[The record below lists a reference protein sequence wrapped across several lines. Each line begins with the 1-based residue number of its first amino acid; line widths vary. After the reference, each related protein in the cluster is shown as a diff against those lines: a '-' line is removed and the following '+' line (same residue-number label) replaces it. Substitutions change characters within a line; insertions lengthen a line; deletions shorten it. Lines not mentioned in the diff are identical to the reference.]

1 MAEYSEA
8 NGEQGDKLS
17 VVGVCFFLA
26 ALVWLAFGLTIRHAF
41 VNYDDDV
48 YVYQNP
54 YVLAGLTRRGIRWA
68 FAYGKIGHWHPL
80 TWFSH
85 MLDCQLW
92 GLRAGGHHLTN
103 VLLHA
108 AVAILLFLAL
118 KQMTGGP
125 GRTGSI
131 WRSAVVAAL
140 FAIHPQR
147 VESVAWIA
155 ERKDVLSG
163 VFFMLTILAYMRYV
177 RKAPSVA
184 GYAPVVILFAL
195 GLMSKGMLVTLPFV
209 LLLLDYWP
217 LRRFTPEILAAIRQP
232 ENRARVWR
240 LLWEKIPLLLLS
252 AASCVMTSLSPERI
266 APALQMSFRARVENV
281 IVSYVIY
288 IKQMLYPVG
297 LELPYFNPPGG
308 FPLWQ
313 VGVALALLLA
323 VSIGVFVF
331 RKTHPY
337 LIVGW
342 LWYVGMM
349 VPVIGLVQISYYA
362 RADRYTYLPHIGLYI
377 MAIWGGAA
385 LFGRSRAG
393 RYILGGAALLLI
405 ATLLRLTQTQTSY
418 WQDSTTL
425 WTHVLQVNPE
435 NHVAHSNLGL
445 VLAENGQIES
455 AITHFEKALQ
465 IQPLY
470 ADAYNNMGTAL
481 SRTGHTREA
490 IAQYQK
496 AIALEAEH
504 PQVQNNLGIA
514 LAQNGQVDEAL
525 PHFRK
530 AIELKP
536 DFAEAY
542 SNFGHALSLQGR
554 VDEALPQFL
563 KALEITPNSV
573 LAHKEVAEAL
583 LKIGR
588 PSAAIAHYRKILE
601 LGGDAADVRFNLA
614 AAYAEIGDF
623 DAASETATRAL
634 EQARA
639 NGDDQL
645 ARQIEEHLDLY
656 RQHQPNRQTLP
667 GDSGNR

>member
-8 NGEQGDKLS
+8 NKGVDDRSS
-17 VVGVCFFLA
+17 VGGVCFFLA
-26 ALVWLAFGLTIRHAF
+26 ALVWLAFGQTIRHAF

-54 YVLAGLTRRGIRWA
+54 YVLAGLTRRGIGWA
-68 FAYGKIGHWHPL
+68 FAYGRIGHWHPL

-92 GLRAGGHHLTN
+92 DLRAGGHHLTN

-108 AVAILLFLAL
+108 AAAILLFLAL
-118 KQMTGGP
+118 KQMTSGP

-131 WRSAVVAAL
+131 WRSAVVATI

-163 VFFMLTILAYMRYV
+163 AFFMLTILAYVRYV

-184 GYAPVVILFAL
+184 GYAPVAILFAL
-195 GLMSKGMLVTLPFV
+195 GLMSKGVLVTLPFV

-217 LRRFTPEILAAIRQP
+217 LRRITPEILPAIRRP
-232 ENRARVWR
+232 ENRAKVWC
-240 LLWEKIPLLLLS
+240 LLREKIPLFLLS
-252 AASCVMTSLSPERI
+252 AASCLMTSLSPERI
-266 APALQMSFRARVENV
+266 APALQMSLRARVENV
-281 IVSYVIY
+281 IVSDVIY

-313 VGVALALLLA
+313 VGGALALLLA

-342 LWYVGMM
+342 LWYLGMM
-349 VPVIGLVQISYYA
+349 APVIGLVQISYYV

-385 LFGRSRAG
+385 LLGRVRAG
-393 RYILGGAALLLI
+393 RYILGGVALLLI
-405 ATLLRLTQTQTSY
+405 AALLSRTRAQTSY
-418 WQDSTTL
+418 WNDSATL

-455 AITHFEKALQ
+455 AITHFEKALE

-481 SRTGHTREA
+481 SRTGRTREA
-490 IAQYQK
+490 IAQYRK
-496 AIALEAEH
+496 ALALDAEH
-504 PQVQNNLGIA
+504 PQMQNNLGIA
-514 LAQNGQVDEAL
+514 LAQNGQVSEAL

-536 DFAEAY
+536 DFAAAY

-554 VDEALPQFL
+554 IDEALPQFL
-563 KALEITPNSV
+563 KALEITPNSI
-573 LAHKEVAEAL
+573 LAHKEVAVAL
-583 LKIGR
+583 LRIGQ
-588 PSAAIAHYRKILE
+588 PSEAVTHYRKVLE

-623 DAASETATRAL
+623 DAAFETATRAL

-639 NGDDQL
+639 NGDDRL
-645 ARQIEEHLDLY
+645 ARQIEERLDLY

-667 GDSGNR
+667 KDSGNR